1 MLTEVGMFVLRSLCC
16 RCKRND
22 VTPRSKAQRNNDAL
36 IKPEDEDVSVLALQI
51 TKNELGPFWNGEGLL
66 TPELPIS
73 GRTRS
78 VRMPLKS
85 CDSTYR

>member
-36 IKPEDEDVSVLALQI
+36 IKPEEEDVSVLALQI
-51 TKNELGPFWNGEGLL
+51 TKMSWGPSGMGKAFSPENCQNLGRQ
-66 TPELPIS
+66 S
-73 GRTRS
+73 Q
-78 VRMPLKS
+78 
-85 CDSTYR
+85 